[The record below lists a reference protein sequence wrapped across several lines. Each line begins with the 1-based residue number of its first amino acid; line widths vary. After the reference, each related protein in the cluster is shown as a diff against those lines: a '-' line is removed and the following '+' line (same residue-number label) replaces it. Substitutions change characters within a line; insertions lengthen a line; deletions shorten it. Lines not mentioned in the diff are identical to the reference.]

1 MPGTY
6 RPLIGVRPCLRLAYA
21 CIDIGSNTTRL
32 LVAEPGEGGIR
43 ELMTQRVFTRI
54 GDGLRKTKQMAPG
67 KNDEVADVVATQAR
81 HARDLGAAEIVVVAT
96 AAIREAKN
104 REDLLVAI
112 ESQAR
117 LETNVL

>member
-32 LVAEPGEGGIR
+32 LVAEPNGGGLR

-54 GDGLRKTKQMAPG
+54 GKGLRKTKRLTPE
-67 KNDEVADVVATQAR
+67 KVEEVTEVVVTQAR
-81 HARDLGAAEIVVVAT
+81 HARELGAEEIVVVAT
-96 AAIREAKN
+96 AAIREAGN
-104 REDLLVAI
+104 
-112 ESQAR
+112 
-117 LETNVL
+117 